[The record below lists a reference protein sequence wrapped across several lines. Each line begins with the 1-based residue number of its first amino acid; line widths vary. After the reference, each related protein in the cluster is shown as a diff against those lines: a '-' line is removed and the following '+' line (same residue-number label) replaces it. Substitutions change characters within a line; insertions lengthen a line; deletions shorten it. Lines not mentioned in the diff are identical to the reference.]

1 MTVTSKQ
8 KEDLPGLTL
17 YVKEQLLSPCAG
29 ETFNSTGFITLRAEV
44 SDYAV
49 WDQIVDKLDGMVTY
63 TVNDLTGAV
72 IQAAQRRANRAEK
85 QAMETMEQARARV
98 DELEASLSFMERD
111 NENLK
116 GQLAQALKEKQEL
129 QEVVDVQDQVLDA
142 R

>member
-17 YVKEQLLSPCAG
+17 YVREQLLSPCAG
-29 ETFNSTGFITLRAEV
+29 ETFKSTGFITLRAEV

-49 WDQIVDKLDGMVTY
+49 WDQIVEKLDGMVIY